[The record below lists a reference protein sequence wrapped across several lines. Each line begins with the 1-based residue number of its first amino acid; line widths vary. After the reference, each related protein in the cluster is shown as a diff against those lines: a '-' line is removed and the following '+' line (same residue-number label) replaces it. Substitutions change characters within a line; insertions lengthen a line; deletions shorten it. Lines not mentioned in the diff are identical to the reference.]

1 MLSFRFRSRASL
13 ELELVASR
21 HQLMPPPASCFY
33 GCASTECGRGS
44 SRPRYSPNRRRWS
57 NGIAGLRIN
66 WRWRSRCPGRP
77 KTSAEIRALIRRM
90 SRANPLW
97 SAPRI
102 HGELLKLGVE
112 VSQAT
117 DGRHL
122 PRRRNAATFKLLY
135 AVMVPDRCVTG
146 TQGTYGYYAEQ
157 LGKLGLC
164 IEGRTRGQTRR
175 FLRHDRASLLVDRQ
189 RRDAQRR
196 LPPRSQNK
204 G

>member
-1 MLSFRFRSRASL
+1 
-13 ELELVASR
+13 
-21 HQLMPPPASCFY
+21 
-33 GCASTECGRGS
+33 
-44 SRPRYSPNRRRWS
+44 
-57 NGIAGLRIN
+57 
-66 WRWRSRCPGRP
+66 
-77 KTSAEIRALIRRM
+77 M

-122 PRRRNAATFKLLY
+122 PHRRNAATFKLLY
-135 AVMVPDRCVTG
+135 AVPDRCVTG

-164 IEGRTRGQTRR
+164 IEGQTRGQTRR
-175 FLRHDRASLLVDRQ
+175 FLHMIAPHSLSIGSDEMLNADSRLDPRIKDERTSAELAEATKVFRNNGKLGLLGRQIRNIASRPSLRPTDVRPQADIIEPSFARA
-189 RRDAQRR
+189 
-196 LPPRSQNK
+196 PPALSPCRTFHRS
-204 G
+204 GR